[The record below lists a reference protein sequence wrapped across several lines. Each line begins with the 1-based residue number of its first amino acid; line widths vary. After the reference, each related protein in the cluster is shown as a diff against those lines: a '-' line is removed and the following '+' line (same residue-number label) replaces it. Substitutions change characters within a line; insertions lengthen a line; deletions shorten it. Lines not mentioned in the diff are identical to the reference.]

1 MTKVEWLN
9 SMLSNMFRAPHD
21 PLYFASE
28 KQGAIMAALRAKQER
43 YKPGLNAVKHK
54 R

>member
-28 KQGAIMAALRAKQER
+28 KLGAIMAARRAKQER
-43 YKPGLNAVKHK
+43 YEPGLNAGRHKH
-54 R
+54 

>member
-21 PLYFASE
+21 LQCFSSK
-28 KQGAIMAALRAKQER
+28 KQRAIMAAQSAKQER
-43 YKPGLNAVKHK
+43 YEPGLNAGRHK
-54 R
+54 Q

>member
-21 PLYFASE
+21 LLYFASK
-28 KQGAIMAALRAKQER
+28 KQGAIMAAQKAKHER
-43 YKPGLNAVKHK
+43 YEPGLNAGSHKH
-54 R
+54 